1 MIYMDKGESRLGE
14 GTSVWKKAIIVFL
27 SLLFIALPISQV
39 YAWDLSVPTEF
50 VIVEDVS
57 ATITDFVINP
67 ASVTQY
73 QTVEFTVTVKNM
85 GNVLLNTSGVIN
97 ISDSGG
103 NMVNSLTLSSPSTDL
118 AVKGT
123 LVFATQWAVGSTTP
137 GTYTANAT
145 IYYDDKSTY
154 QTSEFSI
161 TSPPA
166 PPPLGVPG
174 GGVVTPPIVPPPEA
188 LVRFTRLPVLREV
201 RPGEA
206 VVTDIF
212 VTNPTRTDLGEAK
225 ISISGIAKDWLSST
239 PETVFLSSRESKILS
254 LAINPPADALPGD
267 YKVVITISNE
277 NIHAE
282 TFFILR
288 TKPYP
293 PGYAKP
299 SVTKVVEI
307 DKQRSVS
314 TVTIE
319 IKNGG
324 SYVDVLEVVED
335 IPKEIAQ
342 NVNLLGFDT
351 PPTEVLEADPVVKWI
366 IEGLGPYETRTIS
379 YSSPKILDEYS
390 PYVYWPLRQIN
401 VIYEAPPPDLIKI
414 SEISA
419 PTLYPGRTAKVSVNL
434 MNLDKTP
441 FDITARLETPVNW
454 KVTPDEVV
462 TTLPPR
468 GSSTV
473 LFFVTPPS
481 YIEPGTYTISSEV
494 IYDGRALTKDTTV
507 VVQPAWAPPLPYLI
521 GLIIILVAVII
532 LLKTQ
537 RGRLWSGLGTFRG
550 SSRIDLL
557 NQIKQEIK
565 SSRRQRRRII

>member
-1 MIYMDKGESRLGE
+1 MIYMGKEERSLKGEGA
-14 GTSVWKKAIIVFL
+14 SVWKKVAIVFL
-27 SLLFIALPISQV
+27 SLLFIAMPISQV
-39 YAWDLSVPTEF
+39 YAWELSVPTEF

-73 QTVEFTVTVKNM
+73 QTVEFTVTVKNT

-97 ISDSGG
+97 ISDSGD
-103 NMVNSLTLSSPSTDL
+103 NMVKSLTLLSPSTDL
-118 AVKGT
+118 GVKGT
-123 LVFATQWAVGSTTP
+123 QEFTTEWNVGSTAP

-161 TSPPA
+161 TSPLV
-166 PPPLGVPG
+166 PPPLG
-174 GGVVTPPIVPPPEA
+174 GGVVTPPIVPLPEA
-188 LVRFTRLPVLREV
+188 LVRFTRFPILREA

-206 VVTDIF
+206 VVTDIL
-212 VTNPTRTDLGEAK
+212 VTNPTRTDFGEAK
-225 ISISGIAKDWLSST
+225 ISISGIAKDWLSLT
-239 PETVFLSSRESKILS
+239 PETVFLSPRESKILN

-282 TFFILR
+282 NFFILR

-299 SVTKVVEI
+299 SVTRVVEI
-307 DKQRSVS
+307 DRERSIS
-314 TVTIE
+314 TITIE

-324 SYVDVLEVVED
+324 SYVDVLEVVEE

-351 PPTEVLEADPVVKWI
+351 PPSEVLKEDPVVKWI
-366 IEGLGPYETRTIS
+366 IEGLGPYETRSIS
-379 YSSPKILDEYS
+379 YNAPKILDEYS

-419 PTLYPGRTAKVSVNL
+419 PTLYPGQTEKVSINL

-441 FDITARLETPVNW
+441 FDITARLETPANW
-454 KVTPDEVV
+454 KVTPDEIV
-462 TTLPPR
+462 TTLSPR
-468 GSSTV
+468 GSST
-473 LFFVTPPS
+473 LMFFITPPS
-481 YIEPGTYTISSEV
+481 YIEPGTYTISSK
-494 IYDGRALTKDTTV
+494 ILYDGRMLTKDVTV
-507 VVQPAWAPPLPYLI
+507 IVQPAWAPPLGYLI
-521 GLIIILVAVII
+521 GLIIIVVVII

-537 RGRLWSGLGTFRG
+537 RGRIWSGLGTFRG
-550 SSRIDLL
+550 SSRIDRL

-565 SSRRQRRRII
+565 SSRRQRRR

>member
-1 MIYMDKGESRLGE
+1 M
-14 GTSVWKKAIIVFL
+14 WKKVAIVFL
-27 SLLFIALPISQV
+27 SLLFIAMPVSQV

-57 ATITDFVINP
+57 ATITEFVITP

-73 QTVEFTVTVKNM
+73 QTVGFTVAVKNT
-85 GNVLLNTSGVIN
+85 GNVLLDPSGVIN
-97 ISDSGG
+97 VSDSGD
-103 NMVNSLTLSSPSTDL
+103 NMVKSLTLVSPSKDL

-123 LVFATQWAVGSTTP
+123 MEFTTGWNVGSTTP

-145 IYYDDKSTY
+145 IYYDGKSTY

-166 PPPLGVPG
+166 PPPPGVPG
-174 GGVVTPPIVPPPEA
+174 AGVVIPPIVPPTEA
-188 LVRFTRLPVLREV
+188 LIRFTRLPILREV

-212 VTNPTRTDLGEAK
+212 VTNPTRTDFGEAEV
-225 ISISGIAKDWLSST
+225 SISGIAKDWLSLT
-239 PETVFLSSRESKILS
+239 PTTISLAPRESKILN

-267 YKVVITISNE
+267 YKVGITISNE

-282 TFFILR
+282 NFFILR

-307 DKQRSVS
+307 DKQRSIS

-324 SYVDVLEVVED
+324 SYVDVLEVVEE

-342 NVNLLGFDT
+342 HVNLLRFDT
-351 PPTEVLEADPVVKWI
+351 LPSEVLEADPVVKWI
-366 IEGLGPYETRTIS
+366 IEGLGPYETRSIS

-419 PTLYPGRTAKVSVNL
+419 PTLYPGRTEKVSINL
-434 MNLDKTP
+434 MNLDRTP
-441 FDITARLETPVNW
+441 FDITARLETPANW
-454 KVTPDEVV
+454 KATPDDIV

-468 GSSTV
+468 GSST
-473 LFFVTPPS
+473 LMFYITPPS
-481 YIEPGTYTISSEV
+481 YIEPGTYTISAEV
-494 IYDGRALTKDTTV
+494 LYDGRTLTKDATV
-507 VVQPAWAPPLPYLI
+507 IVQPAWAPPLRYILL
-521 GLIIILVAVII
+521 GLIIILII
-532 LLKTQ
+532 AIIAITKMH
-537 RGRLWSGLGTFRG
+537 RERRWDGFRG
-550 SSRIDLL
+550 SRINLL

-565 SSRRQRRRII
+565 SSRRQRRR

>member
-1 MIYMDKGESRLGE
+1 M
-14 GTSVWKKAIIVFL
+14 WKKVAIVFL
-27 SLLFIALPISQV
+27 SLLFIAMPISQV

-67 ASVTQY
+67 TSVTQY
-73 QTVEFTVTVKNM
+73 QTVGFTVTVKNT
-85 GNVLLNTSGVIN
+85 GNVQLNTSGVIN

-103 NMVNSLTLSSPSTDL
+103 NMVKSITLSSPSKDL
-118 AVKGT
+118 AVKRSLEFT
-123 LVFATQWAVGSTTP
+123 TEWNVGSTAP

-145 IYYDDKSTY
+145 IYYDGKSTY
-154 QTSEFSI
+154 QTSEFPI
-161 TSPPA
+161 TAPPTEPPTA
-166 PPPLGVPG
+166 PPPGVPG
-174 GGVVTPPIVPPPEA
+174 AGVVIPPIIPLPEA
-188 LVRFTRLPVLREV
+188 LVKFTRHPILREA

-212 VTNPTRTDLGEAK
+212 VTNPTKTDFGEAK
-225 ISISGIAKDWLSST
+225 ISISGIVKDWLSST
-239 PETVFLSSRESKILS
+239 PETVFLSPRGSKILN

-282 TFFILR
+282 NFFILR
-288 TKPYP
+288 IKPYP

-307 DKQRSVS
+307 DRERSIS
-314 TVTIE
+314 TITIE

-324 SYVDVLEVVED
+324 SYVDVLEVVEE

-342 NVNLLGFDT
+342 HVNLLGFDT
-351 PPTEVLEADPVVKWI
+351 PPSEVLEADPVVKWI
-366 IEGLGPYETRTIS
+366 IEGLGPYETRSIS
-379 YSSPKILDEYS
+379 YNTPKILDEYS

-419 PTLYPGRTAKVSVNL
+419 PTLYPGRTEKVSINL
-434 MNLDKTP
+434 MNLDRTP
-441 FDITARLETPVNW
+441 FDITARLETPANW
-454 KVTPDEVV
+454 KVTPDDIV
-462 TTLPPR
+462 TTLSPR
-468 GSSTV
+468 GSST
-473 LFFVTPPS
+473 LMFYITPPS
-481 YIEPGTYTISSEV
+481 YIEAGTYTISAEV
-494 IYDGRALTKDTTV
+494 LYDGRTLTKDATV
-507 VVQPAWAPPLPYLI
+507 IVQPAWAPPLRYILL
-521 GLIIILVAVII
+521 GLIIILII
-532 LLKTQ
+532 AIIAIAKMQ
-537 RGRLWSGLGTFRG
+537 RGRLWRGLGTFRG
-550 SSRIDLL
+550 SSRIDML

-565 SSRRQRRRII
+565 SSRRQRRR

>member
-1 MIYMDKGESRLGE
+1 M
-14 GTSVWKKAIIVFL
+14 WKKVAIVFL
-27 SLLFIALPISQV
+27 SLLFIAMPISQV

-67 ASVTQY
+67 ASVTYY
-73 QTVEFTVTVKNM
+73 QTVGFTVTVKNT

-97 ISDSGG
+97 ISDSDG
-103 NMVNSLTLSSPSTDL
+103 NMVEPLTLLSSSKDL
-118 AVKGT
+118 GVKGT
-123 LVFATQWAVGSTTP
+123 LEFTTEWNVGSTAP

-145 IYYDDKSTY
+145 IYYDGKSTY

-166 PPPLGVPG
+166 PPPPGVPG
-174 GGVVTPPIVPPPEA
+174 GGVVVPPIVPPAEA
-188 LVRFTRLPVLREV
+188 LVRFTRLPVLREA

-212 VTNPTRTDLGEAK
+212 VTNPTKTDFGEAK
-225 ISISGIAKDWLSST
+225 ISISGIVKDWLSST
-239 PETVFLSSRESKILS
+239 PETVFLSPRESKILN

-267 YKVVITISNE
+267 YKVAITISNE

-282 TFFILR
+282 NFFILR
-288 TKPYP
+288 IKPYP

-307 DKQRSVS
+307 DRERSIS

-324 SYVDVLEVVED
+324 SYVDILEVVEE

-342 NVNLLGFDT
+342 HVNLLGFDT
-351 PPTEVLEADPVVKWI
+351 PPSEVLEADPVVKWI
-366 IEGLGPYETRTIS
+366 IEGLGPYETRSIS
-379 YSSPKILDEYS
+379 YNTPKILDEYS

-419 PTLYPGRTAKVSVNL
+419 PTLYPGRTEKVSINL
-434 MNLDKTP
+434 MNLDRTP
-441 FDITARLETPVNW
+441 FDVTARLETPANW

-481 YIEPGTYTISSEV
+481 YIEPGTYTISSK
-494 IYDGRALTKDTTV
+494 ILYDGRTLTKDATV
-507 VVQPAWAPPLPYLI
+507 IVQPTWMPPLPYLI
-521 GLIIILVAVII
+521 GLIIIVVVII
-532 LLKTQ
+532 LMKTQ
-537 RGRLWSGLGTFRG
+537 RGRLWRGLGTFRG
-550 SSRIDLL
+550 SSRIDML

-565 SSRRQRRRII
+565 SSRRQRRR